1 WGGIHSKNIHNLY
14 FVKSNDNGN
23 SFTNPEI
30 IFNNIFESNSQNY
43 NEKLAKTINNPRN
56 VELSTNDPSFIVW
69 QDKLSENNEDI
80 LLMGN
85 NQAKKNDYTKILNL
99 SNNNGISECPSI
111 AISDNNLYILWE
123 DINPGN
129 HEIFFWK
136 FFL

>member
-1 WGGIHSKNIHNLY
+1 MIMEIPLLH
-14 FVKSNDNGN
+14 
-23 SFTNPEI
+23 PEI

-56 VELSTNDPSFIVW
+56 VELPTNDPSFIAW

-80 LLMGN
+80 LLLMAN
-85 NQAKKNDYTKILNL
+85 NQAKKNEYTKILNL

-111 AISDNNLYILWE
+111 AISDNNLFILWE

-136 FFL
+136 FSL

>member
-1 WGGIHSKNIHNLY
+1 M
-14 FVKSNDNGN
+14 
-23 SFTNPEI
+23 
-30 IFNNIFESNSQNY
+30 
-43 NEKLAKTINNPRN
+43 A
-56 VELSTNDPSFIVW
+56 
-69 QDKLSENNEDI
+69 
-80 LLMGN
+80 N
-85 NQAKKNDYTKILNL
+85 NQAKKNDYPKILNL